1 MENLDEQNVDN
12 TTGGDSA
19 NDDKVIG
26 ILSYLGILW
35 VIAYI
40 LYGKKKSEYNIFHL
54 RQGLGLFITWIGLWI
69 VGYIMAYIPL
79 IGGLIMLVLYLGVLV
94 LMIMGIIG
102 AANGEKKELPF
113 VGKLISENLKSFK

>member
-54 RQGLGLFITWIGLWI
+54 RQGLGLFIIWIGLWI

-102 AANGEKKELPF
+102 AANGEKKELP
-113 VGKLISENLKSFK
+113 VLGKLINENLKGFN

>member
-35 VIAYI
+35 VVAYI
-40 LYGKKKSEYNIFHL
+40 LYGKKKSDYNIFHL
-54 RQGLGLFITWIGLWI
+54 RQGLGLFIIVIANMIIGRIPVIGWLSIFIGL
-69 VGYIMAYIPL
+69 A
-79 IGGLIMLVLYLGVLV
+79 VLV
-94 LMIMGIIG
+94 FAIMGIIG
-102 AANGEKKELPF
+102 AAKGEQKELPLIGGF
-113 VGKLISENLKSFK
+113 ISENLKSFK